1 MNNKTKK
8 YLNKVIE
15 FIVADTIIDYEQK
28 MVRSPYNPPSPFH
41 LFFTFPSFS
50 LPLNFSPFLGYT
62 FEKYCKDIY
71 GLTEEETEY
80 VWKQYRDIINNKIEI

>member
-1 MNNKTKK
+1 MNYK
-8 YLNKVIE
+8 YLNKVVDILVSE
-15 FIVADTIIDYEQK
+15 TTITGNIVSAPFINLPRNISYSLNTL
-28 MVRSPYNPPSPFH
+28 SFH
-41 LFFTFPSFS
+41 LS
-50 LPLNFSPFLGYT
+50 LPSLYT